1 MSPVT
6 TQWIRQRY
14 CHLSVS
20 RKKRE
25 SQTKHLSLNF
35 HRISG
40 RNEHLLIDRYYIC
53 KIYVNEV
60 VENRM
65 NKLHN
70 TDISLSAVNTD
81 IIDPAFT
88 LMYYFEKKKQRAIFR
103 VSVELQKQE
112 WSLWELQ
119 NSNNNTVS
127 LPRIDSRR
135 TRITTCLFKER
146 VTVSFGKKQKKRSE
160 GPGLSFRSIKVVWR
174 TKNNVRTQEC
184 PLLDTEK
191 QKENALS

>member
-1 MSPVT
+1 MNPAGNDIVIFLYQEKNES
-6 TQWIRQRY
+6 
-14 CHLSVS
+14 L
-20 RKKRE
+20 KK
-25 SQTKHLSLNF
+25 KHLSLNF
-35 HRISG
+35 HGISG
-40 RNEHLLIDRYYIC
+40 RKAHLLIDRYYIC

-112 WSLWELQ
+112 
-119 NSNNNTVS
+119 
-127 LPRIDSRR
+127 
-135 TRITTCLFKER
+135 
-146 VTVSFGKKQKKRSE
+146 
-160 GPGLSFRSIKVVWR
+160 
-174 TKNNVRTQEC
+174 
-184 PLLDTEK
+184 
-191 QKENALS
+191 